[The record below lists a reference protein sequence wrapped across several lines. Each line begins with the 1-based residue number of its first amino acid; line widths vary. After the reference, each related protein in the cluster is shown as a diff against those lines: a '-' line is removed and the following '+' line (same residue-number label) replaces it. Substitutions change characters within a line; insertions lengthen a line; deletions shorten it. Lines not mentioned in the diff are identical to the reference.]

1 MVRTNFS
8 IFTVTGVWHNC
19 VSVLQKMDDYTEP
32 KDSKK
37 MVWSLMKS
45 EVGASALSQ
54 GEEEEEEDHYSE
66 PYQQAAGSRH
76 VQRSSQ
82 WG

>member
-8 IFTVTGVWHNC
+8 IFTVTGVWHSC

-32 KDSKK
+32 RDSKK

-45 EVGASALSQ
+45 EVGSSMLSQ
-54 GEEEEEEDHYSE
+54 EEEEVEDHYSE
-66 PYQQAAGSRH
+66 PYQQVAGSRH